1 MFYWAELSGRRRE
14 IMNFWQERKNSEM
27 GSERSS
33 KINFLSLPVLSR
45 VSLEWRMER
54 KMRKKEREKRGER
67 KKERTEK
74 ERKKDKQVSSVL
86 SVMRLLAKFSWLN
99 VTKFTALGYKAE
111 AVLVQQFG
119 PFPGQRTTQH
129 ALGISY
135 IAVCG
140 TWSPELVLQLRECP
154 RADLKESFELKRQPE
169 VAFSPKPV
177 FSASSSLRHQH
188 TGSWWGPQKM

>member
-1 MFYWAELSGRRRE
+1 MKDGKKDEK
-14 IMNFWQERKNSEM
+14 ERK
-27 GSERSS
+27 
-33 KINFLSLPVLSR
+33 K
-45 VSLEWRMER
+45 
-54 KMRKKEREKRGER
+54 RKKERKEERERRKGKRKR
-67 KKERTEK
+67 EK

-111 AVLVQQFG
+111 AALVQQFG